1 MVIKFIPQKRA
12 IHVGTTGCPGISGTG
27 RFSLWST
34 GGPLHDYLLTSQ
46 AASGK
51 DSGGIEKLLCRFE
64 SLWGYRWELWSG
76 LSKAEFPLRLSKVLV
91 AFINRSAVSPEAKSR
106 DTQSKGSHE
115 DMTKSYWPLIWAKLL
130 WDQICTCCLGQR
142 TYGGF
147 GLHILTGQPQC
158 TLKHGQLKT
167 SVLVIHACMWK
178 WLHLLNT
185 HLFHW
190 WGLQIE
196 LRLLA
201 AQWISIF
208 PWRKSLLIHRK
219 HRLQLI
225 YCVYSLLKLSR
236 KLLLWFVL

>member
-27 RFSLWST
+27 RLSLWST
-34 GGPLHDYLLTSQ
+34 GGPLHDLLTSQ

-158 TLKHGQLKT
+158 TLKHGQLKNISPGNICLHVEMIAPFEYTFISLMRSPNWVTFASCSMNFYLPLEEKSFDTQKTQT
-167 SVLVIHACMWK
+167 STY
-178 WLHLLNT
+178 LLC
-185 HLFHW
+185 L
-190 WGLQIE
+190 
-196 LRLLA
+196 
-201 AQWISIF
+201 
-208 PWRKSLLIHRK
+208 
-219 HRLQLI
+219 
-225 YCVYSLLKLSR
+225 
-236 KLLLWFVL
+236 